1 MPGESITTTETSRGA
16 GADER
21 ARGPVLHPVDRIMEL
36 LFGLLM
42 ALSFTGAMSV
52 AQSGREEVRELF
64 ITALGCNLAWGLVDA
79 VMYLVRTVIARGRSL
94 TLIRTVR
101 AAADAQAGREPSVSA

>member
-1 MPGESITTTETSRGA
+1 MPGESITTTETSSGA

-42 ALSFTGAMSV
+42 ALSFTGAMS
-52 AQSGREEVRELF
+52 SRS
-64 ITALGCNLAWGLVDA
+64 
-79 VMYLVRTVIARGRSL
+79 RGVKRCASSSSPPS
-94 TLIRTVR
+94 
-101 AAADAQAGREPSVSA
+101 AATSPGVSSTP